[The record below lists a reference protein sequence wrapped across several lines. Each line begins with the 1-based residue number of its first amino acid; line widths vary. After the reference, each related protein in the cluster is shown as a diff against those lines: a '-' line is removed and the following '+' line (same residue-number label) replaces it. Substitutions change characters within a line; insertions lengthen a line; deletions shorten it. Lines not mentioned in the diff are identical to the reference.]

1 MRLALVL
8 SVVGRLLKPFGVA
21 FLLPMGLAIYDRNG
35 QIAIGFAVCAIGTF
49 ILGAMLERLS
59 TGDNPLR
66 RAEALGVAAFTW
78 LALAIVAGVPFILSG
93 LSPIDAAFESMSGIT
108 ATGATILLSWD
119 YDRAFFLWRSMTQ
132 WFGGIGVIALFVV
145 VLPHLGVGGR
155 QLFFSEAS
163 SAPSESIAPKIRDT
177 AVRLWILYVFLTLLE
192 TSLMHLWAG
201 MPLFDSLCH
210 ALTTVSA
217 GGFSPN
223 PASIAG
229 YAVPGAYP
237 DYNPIIGEWIITSFM
252 MVAGMS
258 FPLIW
263 IALSRR
269 PLEIVRDSE
278 FRFYITVAASCT
290 ALIALVLAI
299 GIPQHVDLRQSA
311 FQTASLMTST
321 GYASTDYNLW
331 GDAALT
337 LLVVVMLVGGCAGSA
352 AGGAK
357 AVRNLLSL
365 KFLYRELT
373 RVLHPRAVMPLR
385 HKRNPIPERIVRAV
399 LTVTAL
405 YLFGYLVIGTL
416 MVVLGADFQEG
427 FTAALGCLGNIGP
440 GFGDIGPM
448 GSFAGFNAAQKLL
461 LSCAMWFGRLEIV
474 SVLALLHPDVLG
486 RLRWRV

>member
-1 MRLALVL
+1 
-8 SVVGRLLKPFGVA
+8 
-21 FLLPMGLAIYDRNG
+21 
-35 QIAIGFAVCAIGTF
+35 
-49 ILGAMLERLS
+49 
-59 TGDNPLR
+59 
-66 RAEALGVAAFTW
+66 
-78 LALAIVAGVPFILSG
+78 
-93 LSPIDAAFESMSGIT
+93 
-108 ATGATILLSWD
+108 
-119 YDRAFFLWRSMTQ
+119 MTQ
-132 WFGGIGVIALFVV
+132 WFGGVGVIALFVV

-177 AVRLWILYVFLTLLE
+177 ATRLCILYVFLTLLE
-192 TSLMHLWAG
+192 TSLMHLWAK

-210 ALTTVSA
+210 ALTSVSA

-237 DYNPIIGEWIITSFM
+237 GYNPIIGEWIITSFM

-269 PLEIVRDSE
+269 PLEVVRDSE
-278 FRFYITVAASCT
+278 FRFYFTVAVSCT
-290 ALIALVLAI
+290 ALIALMLAV
-299 GIPQHVDLRQSA
+299 GIPQHADLRQAA
-311 FQTASLMTST
+311 FQSASLMTST

-331 GDAALT
+331 GDSART

-357 AVRNLLSL
+357 AVRNLISL

-373 RVLHPRAVMPLR
+373 RVLHPRAVIPLR
-385 HKRNPIPERIVRAV
+385 HKRNSIPERIVRAV

-405 YLFGYLVIGTL
+405 YLFGYLVVGTL
-416 MVVLGADFQEG
+416 MVVLGANFQEG

-461 LSCAMWFGRLEIV
+461 LSGAMWFGRLEIL

>member
-49 ILGAMLERLS
+49 ILGAMLGRLS
-59 TGDNPLR
+59 TGNNPLR

-78 LALAIVAGVPFILSG
+78 LALAIVAGVPFILYG

-210 ALTTVSA
+210 SLTTVSA
-217 GGFSPN
+217 G
-223 PASIAG
+223 
-229 YAVPGAYP
+229 
-237 DYNPIIGEWIITSFM
+237 
-252 MVAGMS
+252 
-258 FPLIW
+258 
-263 IALSRR
+263 SRR
-269 PLEIVRDSE
+269 ILPLSPVMRY
-278 FRFYITVAASCT
+278 R
-290 ALIALVLAI
+290 ALI
-299 GIPQHVDLRQSA
+299 PTTTR
-311 FQTASLMTST
+311 
-321 GYASTDYNLW
+321 
-331 GDAALT
+331 
-337 LLVVVMLVGGCAGSA
+337 
-352 AGGAK
+352 
-357 AVRNLLSL
+357 LS
-365 KFLYRELT
+365 E
-373 RVLHPRAVMPLR
+373 
-385 HKRNPIPERIVRAV
+385 N
-399 LTVTAL
+399 
-405 YLFGYLVIGTL
+405 G
-416 MVVLGADFQEG
+416 
-427 FTAALGCLGNIGP
+427 
-440 GFGDIGPM
+440 
-448 GSFAGFNAAQKLL
+448 
-461 LSCAMWFGRLEIV
+461 
-474 SVLALLHPDVLG
+474 
-486 RLRWRV
+486 